1 MAEKLDSQP
10 RAVRRAL
17 YQPGN
22 IRHDEFFAVTLA
34 HPEIGRKRGEVI
46 IGDLRPRL
54 GHFGKQRGL
63 AHVGKSHQPDVR
75 NGFQFQNHFA
85 RLRLFARLGKMRRMA
100 PAGNETRVALAPA
113 AADEH
118 GLFLPVLKNIRND
131 VSALFV
137 LYHRAE
143 GHFEKKSFAVLA
155 EAVFRAAPLAVFDE
169 RHVAAPAAVAAVGPA
184 VHHALE
190 MKKRGDAVAAVAGLD
205 RQ

>member
-1 MAEKLDSQP
+1 
-10 RAVRRAL
+10 
-17 YQPGN
+17 
-22 IRHDEFFAVTLA
+22 
-34 HPEIGRKRGEVI
+34 
-46 IGDLRPRL
+46 
-54 GHFGKQRGL
+54 
-63 AHVGKSHQPDVR
+63 
-75 NGFQFQNHFA
+75 
-85 RLRLFARLGKMRRMA
+85 MRRMA

-155 EAVFRAAPLAVFDE
+155 EAVFRAAPLAVFRGKLVFVIIIGQAVHMAVADE
-169 RHVAAPAAVAAVGPA
+169 RYVAAPAAVAAVGPA